1 MTNGGY
7 TGSRAM
13 ERARDGP
20 HQSAAGILQ
29 RVLPVGIVGT
39 SLIGAAAMTCC
50 HVHDAVQHFFRPQG
64 AVPAYWIALRRGRAP
79 RGAGASRTTQRAD
92 LMGTSWREQTP
103 QSYRKVI

>member
-50 HVHDAVQHFFRPQG
+50 HVHDAMQHFSAARRSAG
-64 AVPAYWIALRRGRAP
+64 AWIAPRRGRAP

-103 QSYRKVI
+103 